1 LSRGGCVFLGRCS
14 ALLGGT
20 VGVRSAGS
28 SCAASAARWVGGRGR
43 MADCE
48 SDVAGRV
55 PAIEHV
61 ETNAFFFI
69 KHGQQHG
76 CAVAL
81 GTMRQPLNREGVAVN
96 ATSTNQRTE
105 QSSCGIFFILP
116 LRASCSRLTTSPA
129 GTSNHMRVQFLV
141 TSLTKLISDYCIVFK
156 PLICGDFSELVDGAD
171 KVGDLVRSVWPE
183 SSMTTT
189 RGVFDKMDDEG

>member
-1 LSRGGCVFLGRCS
+1 
-14 ALLGGT
+14 
-20 VGVRSAGS
+20 
-28 SCAASAARWVGGRGR
+28 

-61 ETNAFFFI
+61 ETNAFFFL

-96 ATSTNQRTE
+96 ATSTNQRTG
-105 QSSCGIFFILP
+105 QSSCGIFLYYHSV
-116 LRASCSRLTTSPA
+116 LRAL
-129 GTSNHMRVQFLV
+129 
-141 TSLTKLISDYCIVFK
+141 D
-156 PLICGDFSELVDGAD
+156 
-171 KVGDLVRSVWPE
+171 
-183 SSMTTT
+183 
-189 RGVFDKMDDEG
+189 